1 MDDVFIL
8 KIIHS
13 LIFYLEKNGCTYL
26 NLLFSIIEQMHS
38 LEQTADELKDRCQSL
53 YKGSKKLM

>member
-1 MDDVFIL
+1 MDDAFIL
-8 KIIHS
+8 KIIHC
-13 LIFYLEKNGCTYL
+13 LIFYLEKSGHTYL
-26 NLLFSIIEQMHS
+26 NFLFSIIEQMHS